1 MNLIGQMWT
10 TTFKQRIV
18 VHAAFNM
25 HCLVDNQAH
34 SVYSQLGLNGMPFL
48 LAAVMRFPL
57 KLVLWPGDL
66 LLCCIQKSF
75 ELWKEK

>member
-10 TTFKQRIV
+10 TTLKQRIV
-18 VHAAFNM
+18 VHAALNM

-48 LAAVMRFPL
+48 LATIVRLSLM
-57 KLVLWPGDL
+57 LVFWSWDL
-66 LLCCIQKSF
+66 LLCCI
-75 ELWKEK
+75 